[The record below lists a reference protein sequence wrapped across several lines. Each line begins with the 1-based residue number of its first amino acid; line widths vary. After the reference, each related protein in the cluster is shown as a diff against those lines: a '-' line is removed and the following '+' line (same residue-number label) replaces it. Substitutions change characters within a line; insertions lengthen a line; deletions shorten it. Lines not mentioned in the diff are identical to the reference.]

1 MLLVWLIFLVIR
13 DSHGREE
20 CGKILTS
27 VNYATEG
34 AGDWIAPWVVSL
46 GVYEGGEYKVQ
57 CTGSLVT
64 PDTLVTAAHC
74 FVEKFRGLWAVR
86 AGVKDQR
93 FRGAVE
99 TSIKRISL
107 HPEYSSPRVYYDV
120 AVAVLNE
127 SLPMRDSISTLC
139 LPDSPY
145 DVTTMD
151 GDGVTVQG
159 WGRDN
164 DGVIGQTLTEIGVTV
179 RSRAECNYKYQSV
192 KSHVKSFYFP
202 ELMTEAMFCADNNL
216 NTDVGTC
223 YGDSGGP
230 VIRRNWDRE
239 EGEVFTLVG
248 VVSGNPDGC
257 DKFRDYPDY
266 YTFLG
271 HKKILK
277 WIMEEIRHKLDERQV
292 KPTNRGKSNC

>member
-13 DSHGREE
+13 DSQGREG

-99 TSIKRISL
+99 TSIKRISI

-120 AVAVLNE
+120 AVAVLIE
-127 SLPMRDSISTLC
+127 SLSLRDSISTLC

-145 DVTTMD
+145 DVSTIYNY
-151 GDGVTVQG
+151 GVTVQG
-159 WGRDN
+159 WGVTN
-164 DGVIGQTLTEIGVTV
+164 EATAGVNLTEIDVTV
-179 RSRAECNYKYQSV
+179 RSRQ
-192 KSHVKSFYFP
+192 
-202 ELMTEAMFCADNNL
+202 
-216 NTDVGTC
+216 G
-223 YGDSGGP
+223 
-230 VIRRNWDRE
+230 
-239 EGEVFTLVG
+239 
-248 VVSGNPDGC
+248 
-257 DKFRDYPDY
+257 
-266 YTFLG
+266 
-271 HKKILK
+271 
-277 WIMEEIRHKLDERQV
+277 
-292 KPTNRGKSNC
+292 